1 LRPLSLSLSLSLF
14 FFFFFFSGDL
24 DSSPKQKKRKD
35 EHLGGGEG
43 SCRLDR
49 GYPDSAN
56 DGRRRHRYAELGGP
70 SAQLVSAFAFL
81 LSLRASPSHTGT
93 LQKNKILPRS
103 NCKSCESS
111 MRQKCFLFFFIVL
124 RPGISLSFYCEFPLF
139 SAIFW
144 SPSPLGFFELAT
156 IMTWRSLYCHSGN
169 RNSVLC

>member
-1 LRPLSLSLSLSLF
+1 MHCGACELSSLASVIWLSLSLSLF
-14 FFFFFFSGDL
+14 PGGL
-24 DSSPKQKKRKD
+24 DSSSKQRRRKD
-35 EHLGGGEG
+35 ERLGGGEG

-49 GYPDSAN
+49 GYPDSGN

-103 NCKSCESS
+103 NCKNRENS

-124 RPGISLSFYCEFPLF
+124 CPPHLFIFLLWVSSFFCSFLVSLSFR
-139 SAIFW
+139 IF
-144 SPSPLGFFELAT
+144 
-156 IMTWRSLYCHSGN
+156 
-169 RNSVLC
+169 